1 MTLIVFYHYFFI
13 LFCTNKLINEILY
26 GTCVAFIPEWLNPE
40 LYDRDTTGVNRYLRI
55 CEKLEIQPITY
66 FVKHMLDKELFM
78 KYHGI
83 GPLGVKAMSDPLE
96 VSKTYQFI
104 LSHSHTSRIY
114 VTDTR

>member
-1 MTLIVFYHYFFI
+1 LV
-13 LFCTNKLINEILY
+13 NEILY
-26 GTCVAFIPEWLNPE
+26 GTFVAFIPEWLNPE

-96 VSKTYQFI
+96 VSKT
-104 LSHSHTSRIY
+104 
-114 VTDTR
+114 